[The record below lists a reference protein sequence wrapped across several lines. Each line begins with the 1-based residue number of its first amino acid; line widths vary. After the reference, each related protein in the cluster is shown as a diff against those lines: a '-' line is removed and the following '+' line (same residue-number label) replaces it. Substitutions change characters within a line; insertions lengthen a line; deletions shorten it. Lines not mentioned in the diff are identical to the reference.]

1 MLSTNFHTQNNILK
15 HHIRKNASVFNDIN
29 NKLETVS
36 FDDTN
41 LTMLHYDNNLIN
53 SYLLQVKNI
62 FIDNGVNIIEKSCK
76 EMTFDL
82 SFLMAKI
89 AFSNYFEK
97 FSSPSN
103 ILMKIKDF
111 LDEDKT
117 FSSWDEI
124 FNIDCNIFWILMD
137 LFVHSCD
144 NLRCA
149 ISLSPEFKNSKNRF
163 LLYSNKKNY
172 DKNAMLNLWQL
183 IKESNETVEEKTI
196 LHDLKLSKFSSSEID
211 LYFFLYYEK
220 DSGKKIKG
228 LIDTTLLVD
237 CVSKLHEK
245 LLIQKHFRILF
256 HQNTYNFLM
265 ERRHAILENRFSVL
279 M

>member
-1 MLSTNFHTQNNILK
+1 MNDTIKLINSNILQ
-15 HHIRKNASVFNDIN
+15 HIDESNVTEKYVVNKFSYSKQYSKAPYSKNASVFNDIN

-124 FNIDCNIFWILMD
+124 FNIDCNIF
-137 LFVHSCD
+137 
-144 NLRCA
+144 
-149 ISLSPEFKNSKNRF
+149 
-163 LLYSNKKNY
+163 
-172 DKNAMLNLWQL
+172 
-183 IKESNETVEEKTI
+183 
-196 LHDLKLSKFSSSEID
+196 KF
-211 LYFFLYYEK
+211 
-220 DSGKKIKG
+220 
-228 LIDTTLLVD
+228 
-237 CVSKLHEK
+237 
-245 LLIQKHFRILF
+245 
-256 HQNTYNFLM
+256 
-265 ERRHAILENRFSVL
+265 RR
-279 M
+279 